1 MLPLLSSI
9 MLCALV
15 LWVLFGALT
24 ALIYRML
31 RPGLQK
37 IDPAQ
42 ASHLLLAWLA
52 LPPLA
57 ACLTCYVLY
66 SPDLAQWL
74 VVGHCHLDTCRQHG
88 PQSDLA
94 VLPAALLMGWTL
106 FSVARCLLRQWLPGR
121 RLCRQLCLV
130 GDVTEDFVSIGSPVP
145 AAFTLGWFKPRIFI
159 SAGMQTTCSTG
170 EIDCIL
176 HHERAH
182 RARHDNIRMLLAWLF
197 TAPLPRRWPVSALD
211 DLSLCCEKACDL
223 SAAATLSR
231 ETVASALIR
240 VARIQQASS
249 PAASLAFVG
258 NKTEQRVLA
267 LLDEPQS
274 PLANQYIFLTVS
286 ATLLLMLALIN
297 PLHRAIELIP

>member
-9 MLCALV
+9 ALCALV
-15 LWVLFGALT
+15 LWLLFGALT
-24 ALIYRML
+24 ALIYRLVRPTL
-31 RPGLQK
+31 RN

-42 ASHLLLAWLA
+42 ASHFLLAWLA
-52 LPPLA
+52 LPPFA
-57 ACLTCYVLY
+57 ACLACYVLY

-74 VVGHCHLDTCRQHG
+74 VVGHCHFGNCRQHG

-94 VLPAALLMGWTL
+94 IVPAAFLMGWTL
-106 FSVARCLLRQWLPGR
+106 FRLGRCLLRQWLPGR
-121 RLCRQLCLV
+121 RLCEQLCHA
-130 GDVTEDFVSIGSPVP
+130 GDVTEEFVSIGSPVP
-145 AAFTLGWFKPRIFI
+145 AAFTLGWLKPKIFI
-159 SAGMQTTCSTG
+159 SVGMQTACSTS

-182 RARHDNIRMLLAWLF
+182 RARHDNIRLLLAWLF
-197 TAPLPRRWPVSALD
+197 AAPLPRRWPCAVMD
-211 DLSLCCEKACDL
+211 DLKLCCEKACDL

-231 ETVASALIR
+231 ESVASALIR

-249 PAASLAFVG
+249 PSASLAFVG

-267 LLDEPQS
+267 LLDEPQL
-274 PLANQYIFLTVS
+274 PMANEFVFLTVS
-286 ATLLLMLALIN
+286 VTLLVILTLIN